1 MLSRPEYRDE
11 EICELKTII
20 IDFPTRTANQLRT
33 EQLKDLELKKIID
46 CFENPNKGV
55 DFANWTGRG
64 YVMNQGVLYRYSP
77 HAEVEE
83 AQLVVPT
90 HEREKIL
97 KLHHDAPTAAHYGAD
112 GTFSRISS
120 KYYWTGMRKFIADY
134 VKSCSECIRYKA
146 TNQKPAGLLQTPVP
160 AQRFE
165 SIAIDLFGPLP
176 ETTEGMKW
184 IFIVED
190 YTTKWVELFPLK
202 QATAKECAMTLL
214 NEVFLRYGVPRRLIS
229 DNGTQFV
236 SAVMQQLC
244 FVLDINQSLI
254 PVYHPQANPVERK
267 NRDLKPRLA
276 MMVGNN
282 HTLWI
287 EKLPAIRFALNTSK
301 CESTDHTA
309 AYLTFARE
317 LRTLDQVNTDL
328 RSVIH
333 NDNFVPEFTPY
344 LKRFEGYMSQIKEN
358 IEMSQDRQKTYAD
371 KSRRPSP
378 NYKVNDLVWVKLHPL
393 SKASQNRSAK
403 LMPRRDG
410 PYIVLS
416 QRSPT
421 TFVVASC
428 DKPDEPLGVYHTSAL
443 TPFLN
448 GTETQSP
455 VVPLKKRG
463 RPRKQPLVPRGTA
476 GENAI
481 MSASTPPRRDGLRRS
496 NVIKELEENMNMIE
510 QIDGYLKIARSF
522 PLVSL
527 NFLKSLTT
535 IRGEQLDKKN
545 YALLILDNQNL
556 QELWDWQNRK
566 SKLKI
571 LNGKIFFHFNSKLCP
586 SKIQEL
592 KKYAETVDW
601 DDRDVSPSS
610 NGDRVA
616 CDVTNMNVTVQSLTP
631 SVVRVKWESFHKQL
645 YDERSLLG
653 YVIYYREA

>member
-1 MLSRPEYRDE
+1 MMLPPLH
-11 EICELKTII
+11 IT
-20 IDFPTRTANQLRT
+20 
-33 EQLKDLELKKIID
+33 
-46 CFENPNKGV
+46 
-55 DFANWTGRG
+55 
-64 YVMNQGVLYRYSP
+64 VLM
-77 HAEVEE
+77 
-83 AQLVVPT
+83 VP
-90 HEREKIL
+90 
-97 KLHHDAPTAAHYGAD
+97 
-112 GTFSRISS
+112 FSRISS

-176 ETTEGMKW
+176 ETTEGMEW

-214 NEVFLRYGVPRRLIS
+214 NEVFLRCGVPRRLIS

-276 MMVGNN
+276 MMV
-282 HTLWI
+282 
-287 EKLPAIRFALNTSK
+287 
-301 CESTDHTA
+301 DHTA

-344 LKRFEGYMSQIKEN
+344 LKHFEGYVSQIKEN
-358 IEMSQDRQKTYAD
+358 IEMSQDRQKTHTYAD

-378 NYKVNDLVWVKLHPL
+378 NYKVNDLE
-393 SKASQNRSAK
+393 
-403 LMPRRDG
+403 RRAVHCAI
-410 PYIVLS
+410 PEISHY
-416 QRSPT
+416 
-421 TFVVASC
+421 FVVASC

-481 MSASTPPRRDGLRRS
+481 MSASTPPRRDGLRRC
-496 NVIKELEENMNMIE
+496 
-510 QIDGYLKIARSF
+510 
-522 PLVSL
+522 
-527 NFLKSLTT
+527 
-535 IRGEQLDKKN
+535 RG
-545 YALLILDNQNL
+545 
-556 QELWDWQNRK
+556 R
-566 SKLKI
+566 
-571 LNGKIFFHFNSKLCP
+571 
-586 SKIQEL
+586 
-592 KKYAETVDW
+592 
-601 DDRDVSPSS
+601 
-610 NGDRVA
+610 
-616 CDVTNMNVTVQSLTP
+616 M
-631 SVVRVKWESFHKQL
+631 
-645 YDERSLLG
+645 
-653 YVIYYREA
+653 

>member
-20 IDFPTRTANQLRT
+20 IDFPTRTANELRT
-33 EQLKDLELKKIID
+33 EQLKDLELKKIVD

-64 YVMNQGVLYRYSP
+64 YVMNQEVLYRYSP
-77 HAEVEE
+77 HAEIEE

-120 KYYWTGMRKFIADY
+120 KYYWT
-134 VKSCSECIRYKA
+134 
-146 TNQKPAGLLQTPVP
+146 
-160 AQRFE
+160 
-165 SIAIDLFGPLP
+165 

-276 MMVGNN
+276 M
-282 HTLWI
+282 
-287 EKLPAIRFALNTSK
+287 TS
-301 CESTDHTA
+301 TNHTA

-463 RPRKQPLVPRGTA
+463 RPRKQPLVPRGTP
-476 GENAI
+476 GENAV
-481 MSASTPPRRDGLRRS
+481 MSTSTPPRRDGLRWC
-496 NVIKELEENMNMIE
+496 
-510 QIDGYLKIARSF
+510 
-522 PLVSL
+522 
-527 NFLKSLTT
+527 
-535 IRGEQLDKKN
+535 RG
-545 YALLILDNQNL
+545 
-556 QELWDWQNRK
+556 R
-566 SKLKI
+566 
-571 LNGKIFFHFNSKLCP
+571 
-586 SKIQEL
+586 
-592 KKYAETVDW
+592 
-601 DDRDVSPSS
+601 
-610 NGDRVA
+610 
-616 CDVTNMNVTVQSLTP
+616 M
-631 SVVRVKWESFHKQL
+631 
-645 YDERSLLG
+645 
-653 YVIYYREA
+653 

>member
-1 MLSRPEYRDE
+1 
-11 EICELKTII
+11 
-20 IDFPTRTANQLRT
+20 
-33 EQLKDLELKKIID
+33 
-46 CFENPNKGV
+46 
-55 DFANWTGRG
+55 
-64 YVMNQGVLYRYSP
+64 
-77 HAEVEE
+77 
-83 AQLVVPT
+83 
-90 HEREKIL
+90 
-97 KLHHDAPTAAHYGAD
+97 
-112 GTFSRISS
+112 
-120 KYYWTGMRKFIADY
+120 
-134 VKSCSECIRYKA
+134 
-146 TNQKPAGLLQTPVP
+146 
-160 AQRFE
+160 
-165 SIAIDLFGPLP
+165 
-176 ETTEGMKW
+176 
-184 IFIVED
+184 
-190 YTTKWVELFPLK
+190 
-202 QATAKECAMTLL
+202 MTLL

-229 DNGTQFV
+229 GNGTQFV

-378 NYKVNDLVWVKLHPL
+378 NYKVNDL
-393 SKASQNRSAK
+393 
-403 LMPRRDG
+403 
-410 PYIVLS
+410 
-416 QRSPT
+416 RSPT

-476 GENAI
+476 GER
-481 MSASTPPRRDGLRRS
+481 MP
-496 NVIKELEENMNMIE
+496 
-510 QIDGYLKIARSF
+510 
-522 PLVSL
+522 
-527 NFLKSLTT
+527 
-535 IRGEQLDKKN
+535 
-545 YALLILDNQNL
+545 
-556 QELWDWQNRK
+556 
-566 SKLKI
+566 
-571 LNGKIFFHFNSKLCP
+571 
-586 SKIQEL
+586 
-592 KKYAETVDW
+592 
-601 DDRDVSPSS
+601 
-610 NGDRVA
+610 
-616 CDVTNMNVTVQSLTP
+616 
-631 SVVRVKWESFHKQL
+631 
-645 YDERSLLG
+645 
-653 YVIYYREA
+653 

>member
-1 MLSRPEYRDE
+1 
-11 EICELKTII
+11 
-20 IDFPTRTANQLRT
+20 
-33 EQLKDLELKKIID
+33 
-46 CFENPNKGV
+46 
-55 DFANWTGRG
+55 
-64 YVMNQGVLYRYSP
+64 
-77 HAEVEE
+77 
-83 AQLVVPT
+83 
-90 HEREKIL
+90 
-97 KLHHDAPTAAHYGAD
+97 
-112 GTFSRISS
+112 
-120 KYYWTGMRKFIADY
+120 
-134 VKSCSECIRYKA
+134 
-146 TNQKPAGLLQTPVP
+146 
-160 AQRFE
+160 
-165 SIAIDLFGPLP
+165 
-176 ETTEGMKW
+176 
-184 IFIVED
+184 
-190 YTTKWVELFPLK
+190 
-202 QATAKECAMTLL
+202 MTLL

-236 SAVMQQLC
+236 SVVMQQLC

-254 PVYHPQANPVERK
+254 PVYHPQPNPVERK

-328 RSVIH
+328 RPVIH

-358 IEMSQDRQKTYAD
+358 IEMSQDRQKTYAY

-378 NYKVNDLVWVKLHPL
+378 NYKVNDLVWVKLHSI

-448 GTETQSP
+448 GTETQSS

-481 MSASTPPRRDGLRRS
+481 RSASTPPRRDGLRRC
-496 NVIKELEENMNMIE
+496 
-510 QIDGYLKIARSF
+510 
-522 PLVSL
+522 
-527 NFLKSLTT
+527 
-535 IRGEQLDKKN
+535 RG
-545 YALLILDNQNL
+545 
-556 QELWDWQNRK
+556 R
-566 SKLKI
+566 
-571 LNGKIFFHFNSKLCP
+571 
-586 SKIQEL
+586 
-592 KKYAETVDW
+592 
-601 DDRDVSPSS
+601 
-610 NGDRVA
+610 
-616 CDVTNMNVTVQSLTP
+616 M
-631 SVVRVKWESFHKQL
+631 
-645 YDERSLLG
+645 
-653 YVIYYREA
+653 